1 MKSVMKLAGR
11 DENFVVGNF
20 IDKAMLLAYPT
31 RPISRKFVFER
42 LGLSDAGK
50 RSAANVFYKFVNFC
64 ECLFVLRPFLI
75 VRKRGLGKRNF
86 HSAASSME
94 CTAPDSICEIERS
107 RCSRFASVE
116 RRYSVS
122 SSTSRTKISIL
133 RPKNIFFSE
142 SRKFKFSSSQFNE
155 NVLCIKTP
163 VKNESSQ
170 RKLDIIKVPRCLC
183 VAFVKT
189 AFRLNNY
196 SRKRG
201 ESPQNFSEA
210 GK

>member
-1 MKSVMKLAGR
+1 MKSVMKLAGGY
-11 DENFVVGNF
+11 ENFVIGNF
-20 IDKAMLLAYPT
+20 VDKAMLLAYPA

-42 LGLSDAGK
+42 LWLSDAEK
-50 RSAANVFYKFVNFC
+50 WSAANIFYEIVNFR
-64 ECLFVLRPFLI
+64 EHLFVLRPFLV
-75 VRKRGLGKRNF
+75 VRKRDLGKRNF
-86 HSAASSME
+86 HNAASSME
-94 CTAPDSICEIERS
+94 CTAPDSICEIERIK
-107 RCSRFASVE
+107 CSRFASVE

-122 SSTSRTKISIL
+122 SSTSRTEISIL